1 MSEEARMLTKA
12 EEEIMHHF
20 WEKGQSSVSDIIL
33 RMDDP
38 KPPHSSISTI
48 VRILERK
55 GFLGHEA
62 NGRAYEYFPLVEKE
76 EYSSRSLSK
85 FVNDYFD
92 GSFSGLVSFIAKE
105 QDLDMKEFNELMDIL
120 HKK

>member
-1 MSEEARMLTKA
+1 
-12 EEEIMHHF
+12 
-20 WEKGQSSVSDIIL
+20 
-33 RMDDP
+33 MDDP
-38 KPPHSSISTI
+38 KPPHSSVSTI

-62 NGRAYEYFPLVEKE
+62 IGRAYEYFPLVEKN
-76 EYSSRSLSK
+76 EYSSRSLNK

-105 QDLDMKEFNELMDIL
+105 QDLNMQEFNDLMDIL
-120 HKK
+120 NKK